1 MLCNIKTKLNFQPAV
16 SFLKENTETKNKKQ
30 KCIKT
35 KTKNISA
42 QIELSLYLRSRHKR
56 VDVIMDI
63 IQFYFASFYL
73 SSKFDNSLRKFET
86 FQCKKAAVN
95 LHCKLLY

>member
-1 MLCNIKTKLNFQPAV
+1 MNGPEGFLPKNQNFMTQVARIPW
-16 SFLKENTETKNKKQ
+16 
-30 KCIKT
+30 
-35 KTKNISA
+35 
-42 QIELSLYLRSRHKR
+42 YRPLRSRHKR